1 MSMDIYGKVV
11 EVVGAMIY
19 ATMPSAKIGESVVI
33 IDRSSGTETPA
44 EVVGFK
50 RDYVLLAAIGEMTG
64 IAQNSLVKGSGSV
77 FQVPVGD
84 QRIEKK
90 NK

>member
-77 FQVPVGD
+77 LD
-84 QRIEKK
+84 KK
-90 NK
+90 LKT